1 VCKGVLTSVLCCAVL
16 ALPCCAVPFRYKE
29 ASHARYAGWLPQE
42 CQGRECLL
50 VHAQAGLEV
59 DLDAVRELLARKLPG
74 LVAGQTVEQ
83 LREPWPAA
91 EMERL

>member
-1 VCKGVLTSVLCCAVL
+1 MLC
-16 ALPCCAVPFRYKE
+16 RYKE

-59 DLDAVRELLARKLPG
+59 DLDAVRALLARKLPG

-83 LREPWPAA
+83 LREPWPVA
-91 EMERL
+91 EEDGAVMTRV